1 VTSTAA
7 PARAS
12 GAAAMNEEKRP
23 SVAQS
28 ALDAALKR
36 LTAGFNGALFVI
48 MLGMGLVLGANIV
61 LRYVFESPIAWSNVV
76 TRYAYIYIVLL
87 GTAVSYI
94 EGSHAQID
102 FVYESVSKRTR
113 AFFDLFHYLAML
125 FMCGLLIV
133 YGIKHVATM
142 WPVHSPAVSFLSM
155 GVVYLSVPLSAAL
168 MVIFLLKKILELKF
182 R

>member
-1 VTSTAA
+1 MTEDKSANIVQ
-7 PARAS
+7 S
-12 GAAAMNEEKRP
+12 GIE
-23 SVAQS
+23 
-28 ALDAALKR
+28 ALLKQ
-36 LTAGFNGALFVI
+36 LTAGVNAVLFTI

-61 LRYVFESPIAWSNVV
+61 LRYLFESPIAWSNVI

-102 FVYESVSKRTR
+102 FIYEAARPRTR
-113 AFFDLFHYLAML
+113 AVFDLLHYLAML
-125 FMCGLLIV
+125 FLCVLLIV
-133 YGIKHVATM
+133 FGMKHVITM
-142 WPVHSPAVSFLSM
+142 WPVHSPVVSFLSM

-168 MVIFLLKKILELKF
+168 MVIFLVAKILALKF

>member
-1 VTSTAA
+1 MT
-7 PARAS
+7 
-12 GAAAMNEEKRP
+12 EENRTP
-23 SVAQS
+23 IVPS
-28 ALDAALKR
+28 ALDAVLKR
-36 LTAGFNGALFVI
+36 LTAVFNGALFVI

-61 LRYVFESPIAWSNVV
+61 LRYIFESPIAWSNVI
-76 TRYAYIYIVLL
+76 TRYAYIYIVML

-102 FVYESVSKRTR
+102 FVYESVSRRTR
-113 AFFDLFHYLAML
+113 AFFDLFHYLAMM

-133 YGIKHVATM
+133 YGIKHVMTM

-168 MVIFLLKKILELKF
+168 MAIFLLKKILGLKF